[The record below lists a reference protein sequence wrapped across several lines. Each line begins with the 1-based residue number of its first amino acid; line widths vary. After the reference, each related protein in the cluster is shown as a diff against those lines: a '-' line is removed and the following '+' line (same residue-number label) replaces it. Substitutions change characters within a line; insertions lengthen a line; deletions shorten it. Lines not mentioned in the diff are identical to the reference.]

1 VSRLEPLTPVDTT
14 GLFAPLGAELVALLR
29 GLAESDWSKP
39 TVAGDWSVKD
49 VAGHLLDGQLRKLA
63 FGRDANAHYGRAPA
77 SGAYGDVVAFIDE
90 LNRTGV
96 GYAARLSPR
105 LLSDL
110 LEVAGDWVARYVESL
125 PPEGEARFAVDWAG
139 EARSTNWMDVGREY
153 TEHWHHQMQIRDA
166 VGAPGLFQPRW
177 LDPLLDLSVRAFPR
191 AYRELSAPAG
201 SAVGF
206 EVRGE
211 PPRAWSVVREVSGW
225 VVMRGRAERPA
236 ASVQADA
243 DTAWRLLYNALP
255 PEAARARLTIAGDA
269 ALIEPLLRAR
279 SVMV

>member
-1 VSRLEPLTPVDTT
+1 
-14 GLFAPLGAELVALLR
+14 VALLR
-29 GLAESDWSKP
+29 GLGEKDWTKP
-39 TVAGDWSVKD
+39 TVAGAWRVKD

-63 FGRDANAHYGRAPA
+63 FGRDAGVHFDRGPA
-77 SGAYGDVVAFIDE
+77 SGAYADVVAFINE
-90 LNRTGV
+90 LNVTGV

-105 LLSDL
+105 LLTDL
-110 LEVAGDWVARYVESL
+110 LEVAGEWVARYVASL

-139 EARSTNWMDVGREY
+139 EARSTNWMDTGREY

-177 LDPLLDLSVRAFPR
+177 LDPLLDLSVRAFAR
-191 AYRELSAPAG
+191 AYQELSAPAG

-211 PPRAWSVVREVSGW
+211 PPRAWSVVRAASGW
-225 VVMRGRAERPA
+225 VVMRGRAEQPA

-255 PEAARARLTIAGDA
+255 PDAARARLTTAGDP
-269 ALIEPLLRAR
+269 ALLEPLFRAR